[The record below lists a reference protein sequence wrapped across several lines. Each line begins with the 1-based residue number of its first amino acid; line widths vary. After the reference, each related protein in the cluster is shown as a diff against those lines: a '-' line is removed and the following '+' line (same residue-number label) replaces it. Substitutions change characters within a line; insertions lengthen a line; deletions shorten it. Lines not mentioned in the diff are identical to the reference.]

1 MDKKLFVETID
12 AVEKQAKLDVAVE
25 NHLGKAFPDAFT
37 ANLMPRNEILQNAL
51 IKILKIEMN
60 DLEDSWIEYF
70 CWELDFGK
78 NNHRLKVISNE
89 KEIPLTNASELY
101 DFLLTLHV

>member
-12 AVEKQAKLDVAVE
+12 AVEKQAKLDVAVA
-25 NHLGKAFPDAFT
+25 NHLGKAFPYAFT

>member
-1 MDKKLFVETID
+1 MDKQLFVETID
-12 AVEKQAKLDVAVE
+12 AVEKQVKLDVAVS

-37 ANLMPRNEILQNAL
+37 ATLMPRNEILQNAL

-78 NNHRLKVISNE
+78 NNHRLTVTSNK
-89 KEIPLTNASELY
+89 KEIPLSNASELY
-101 DFLLTLHV
+101 DFLLTLQV